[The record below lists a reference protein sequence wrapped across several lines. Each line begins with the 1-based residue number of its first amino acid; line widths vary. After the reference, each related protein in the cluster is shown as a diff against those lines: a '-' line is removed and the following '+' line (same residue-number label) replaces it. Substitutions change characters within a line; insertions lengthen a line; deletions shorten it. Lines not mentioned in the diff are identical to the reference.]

1 MVNYGQKYMFGKWL
15 IMEKCKC
22 RANGDVGKTR
32 IMDKVNVGQM
42 VIMDKWKCRANGNYG
57 QL

>member
-15 IMEKCKC
+15 IMDKCKC
-22 RANGDVGKTR
+22 WANG
-32 IMDKVNVGQM
+32 NYGQM

-57 QL
+57 QM

>member
-15 IMEKCKC
+15 IMDKCKC

-42 VIMDKWKCRANGNYG
+42 VIMDKWKCRANGNYE
-57 QL
+57 